1 MTTWKGVFGVKV
13 SGFFF
18 GNNKMRKNTMN
29 AQEILENTEFKKCLE
44 FHGHLCP
51 GLSMGYRAATA
62 GMAYLKEKNRSIDE
76 ELVVITETDACG
88 ADAIQVITGCTFGK
102 GNFIYKD
109 YGKTAF
115 TFFSRKTG
123 KGVRIA
129 LKYNAFDISDRHV
142 ALISRIMT
150 DIASDNERKEFQS
163 LHVERS
169 KDILQKPF
177 DELFSINDVSMPIP
191 DKAKIEKSQ
200 ACKQCNEPV
209 MPSKLDNNH
218 ICRGCLESI

>member
-1 MTTWKGVFGVKV
+1 
-13 SGFFF
+13 
-18 GNNKMRKNTMN
+18 MN
-29 AQEILENTEFKKCLE
+29 VQEILENKEFKKCLD

-62 GMAYLKEKNRSIDE
+62 GMAYLKEKKRSIDE
-76 ELVVITETDACG
+76 ELVVITETDSCG

-123 KGVRIA
+123 QGVRVA
-129 LKYNAFDISDRHV
+129 LKYSAFDISDRHLE
-142 ALISRIMT
+142 LISRLVT
-150 DIASDNERKEFQS
+150 DTASDDEQKEFRS
-163 LHVERS
+163 LHTERS
-169 KDILQKPF
+169 KDILQRPI
-177 DELFSINDVSMPIP
+177 DELFSIKSVSMPIP

-200 ACKQCNEPV
+200 ACKKCNEPV
-209 MPSKLDNNH
+209 MPSKLNKNH
-218 ICRGCLESI
+218 ICRGCLEII